1 VTVCLCVTGA
11 ALHRVYKHVQAGIGV
26 PYLSSV
32 RERSEEHWQ
41 WLHGAWI
48 PRVLLSLPTHPGNGS
63 LKLPHVH
70 PRQQRTF
77 LVVLQKSPHGRP
89 MDHRL
94 TCRLMTDHRPVC
106 VCSPHGS
113 GVRGLKA
120 DKLKTKNHEPVRGS
134 VRPSHHTT
142 GTPATDVTGSSG
154 VSWSIYLRCRGAA
167 RRRHRAVHGP
177 RRQHGRCHG
186 RWLGCWLGSTKEPR
200 PHA

>member
-1 VTVCLCVTGA
+1 M
-11 ALHRVYKHVQAGIGV
+11 
-26 PYLSSV
+26 SSV
-32 RERSEEHWQ
+32 RERSED
-41 WLHGAWI
+41 GAWI

-89 MDHRL
+89 MDHRPAL
-94 TCRLMTDHRPVC
+94 LFVL
-106 VCSPHGS
+106 HGS

-120 DKLKTKNHEPVRGS
+120 DKLKTKNHEPVRVS
-134 VRPSHHTT
+134 VRPPHHTT

-167 RRRHRAVHGP
+167 RHRHRAVHGP
-177 RRQHGRCHG
+177 RRHHGRCHG
-186 RWLGCWLGSTKEPR
+186 RWLGRWLGSTKEPR

>member
-1 VTVCLCVTGA
+1 
-11 ALHRVYKHVQAGIGV
+11 
-26 PYLSSV
+26 LSSV
-32 RERSEEHWQ
+32 RERSED
-41 WLHGAWI
+41 GAWI

-77 LVVLQKSPHGRP
+77 LVVLQKSPHWVARWITV
-89 MDHRL
+89 RSVECYTAVL
-94 TCRLMTDHRPVC
+94 FVL
-106 VCSPHGS
+106 HGS

-120 DKLKTKNHEPVRGS
+120 DKLKTKNHEPVRVS

-142 GTPATDVTGSSG
+142 GTPATGVTGSSG
-154 VSWSIYLRCRGAA
+154 VSWSIYLRCRGAE

-177 RRQHGRCHG
+177 RRHHGRCHG
-186 RWLGCWLGSTKEPR
+186 RWLGRWLGSTKEPR